1 MPPSP
6 PPSVSLPAPAG
17 LNTSARAAKN
27 ATAAI
32 GGAKGASA
40 PTPTA
45 RISRRSPRTNTSNG
59 KPSAPPPAPPPT
71 GLPNGPALPDSK
83 TLSRLETLA
92 QSLYR
97 EHGALEVEAV
107 VNGFCIVITNNGQFE
122 LDWGHWL
129 MVRLPG
135 PVTDSRATRVQIV
148 KEES

>member
-6 PPSVSLPAPAG
+6 PLSASPPAPAG

-27 ATAAI
+27 DTAAI
-32 GGAKGASA
+32 DGGKAVSA

-45 RISRRSPRTNTSNG
+45 RISRHSPKRRTSNG
-59 KPSAPPPAPPPT
+59 KPSAPPPEAPPA
-71 GLPNGPALPDSK
+71 GLPNGPVLPDSE
-83 TLSRLETLA
+83 TLKRLETLA

-97 EHGALEVEAV
+97 EHAALEVEAV

-135 PVTDSRATRVQIV
+135 PITDSRATRVQIV
-148 KEES
+148 RGE